1 VGKSNAQRVN
11 RLIRAVRLIPRPEKR
26 SFPKSFVIC
35 VIGEV
40 SFKRGHFILNSVHSA
55 EGVRKRVASQRID
68 TINHFSLFA
77 EVPPADRQGIISAA
91 GEKRFSRRET
101 IFSEGNPVRDVTML
115 LSGCVKVT
123 QTGLNGNEVILRL
136 NAPGEIVGS
145 FRVCTHCNHCST
157 AQTVQDSTALV
168 WDASTFEKLLVRYPT
183 FRRNTLRALEER
195 LRDMEERFRE
205 VSTEKVGSRLSS
217 ELIRLSDR
225 LGRTTA
231 GQLEIT
237 LSRAELAQLIGT
249 TLFTVSRLL
258 CQWQTLG
265 IVTIRREAVM
275 VRDVNA
281 LAQLS
286 HVE

>member
-1 VGKSNAQRVN
+1 MLNTVN
-11 RLIRAVRLIPRPEKR
+11 
-26 SFPKSFVIC
+26 
-35 VIGEV
+35 
-40 SFKRGHFILNSVHSA
+40 SA
-55 EGVRKRVASQRID
+55 EGVRRNSASQRIEA
-68 TINHFSLFA
+68 INRFALFA
-77 EVPPADRQGIISAA
+77 EVPTADCQSIVSMA
-91 GEKRFSRRET
+91 GERRFPRRET
-101 IFSEGNPVRDVTML
+101 MFSEGNPVRDVVMM

-136 NAPGEIVGS
+136 NGPGEIVGS
-145 FRVCTHCNHCST
+145 FRLCVHCSHCST
-157 AQTVQDSTALV
+157 AQTVQDSSALV
-168 WDASTFEKLLVRYPT
+168 WDATTFEKLLVKYPT

-217 ELIRLSDR
+217 ELLRLSGR
-225 LGRTTA
+225 LGRA
-231 GQLEIT
+231 SGGQMEIT

-258 CQWQTLG
+258 CQWQTQG

>member
-1 VGKSNAQRVN
+1 MLNTVN
-11 RLIRAVRLIPRPEKR
+11 
-26 SFPKSFVIC
+26 
-35 VIGEV
+35 
-40 SFKRGHFILNSVHSA
+40 SA
-55 EGVRKRVASQRID
+55 EGVRRHLANQRIEA
-68 TINHFSLFA
+68 INRFALFA
-77 EVPPADRQGIISAA
+77 EVPTADCQSIVSMS

-101 IFSEGNPVRDVTML
+101 MFSEGNPVRDVVML

-136 NAPGEIVGS
+136 NGPGEIVGS
-145 FRVCTHCNHCST
+145 FRLCVHCSHCST
-157 AQTVQDSTALV
+157 AQTVQDSSALV
-168 WDASTFEKLLVRYPT
+168 WDAATFEKLLVKYPT

-217 ELIRLSDR
+217 ELLRLSGR
-225 LGRTTA
+225 LGRVP
-231 GQLEIT
+231 GGPMEIT

-258 CQWQTLG
+258 CQWQTQG